1 MRIPKIIRIA
11 AAQTMGGSDQP
22 SIPQITPRIIQQKNG
37 PQKENAPL
45 HAMPS
50 AAPHML
56 LPLYHRL
63 YANRAKKPLITKK
76 IMAGPLV
83 KA

>member
-1 MRIPKIIRIA
+1 M
-11 AAQTMGGSDQP
+11 
-22 SIPQITPRIIQQKNG
+22 
-37 PQKENAPL
+37 